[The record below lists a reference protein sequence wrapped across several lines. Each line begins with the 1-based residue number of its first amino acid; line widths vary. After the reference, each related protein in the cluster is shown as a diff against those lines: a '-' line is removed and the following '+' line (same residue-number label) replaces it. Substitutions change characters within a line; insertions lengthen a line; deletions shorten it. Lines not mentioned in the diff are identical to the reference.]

1 MKKWE
6 VAVLIGF
13 FAVFIILFFSVEQHR
28 QPKVGDFVMND
39 NVSILVYSPV
49 VKDSLSIGSKKYEAG
64 AGWKFVILDI
74 NLVNMAKENRTFYA
88 GRIEDEDGMVYF
100 NYQHY
105 YKGYTKLS
113 PGKGRSIDVAYKMP
127 TNAVPEKFH
136 YTILN
141 SDTWDGEILLKR

>member
-6 VAVLIGF
+6 IAALVVF
-13 FAVFIILFFSVEQHR
+13 FAIFIILFLSVEQHR
-28 QPKVGDFVMND
+28 QPKVGDFVIND

-49 VKDSLSIGSKKYEAG
+49 VKDSLSIGSEKYEAG
-64 AGWKFVILDI
+64 AGWKFVILGI
-74 NLVNMAKENRTFYA
+74 TLANMAKENRTFYA

-113 PGKGRSIDVAYKMP
+113 PGKGRCIDVAYKMP

-141 SDTWDGEILLKR
+141 SDSWYGEILLKR